1 MATFKPNGRKLGVI
15 MGRLDKL
22 KFGFL
27 NLTLREISIFLE
39 TNAKKDRLIFWAAVA
54 IKNDLMVFRHLKRC
68 LLEKEL

>member
-27 NLTLREISIFLE
+27 NLTLREILIFLE
-39 TNAKKDRLIFWAAVA
+39 TNAKKID
-54 IKNDLMVFRHLKRC
+54 
-68 LLEKEL
+68 